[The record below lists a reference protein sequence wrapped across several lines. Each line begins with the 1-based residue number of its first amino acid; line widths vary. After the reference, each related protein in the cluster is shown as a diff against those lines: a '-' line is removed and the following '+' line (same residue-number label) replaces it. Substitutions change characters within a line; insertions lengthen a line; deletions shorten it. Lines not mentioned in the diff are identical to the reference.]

1 MFDDGRSRSKVNW
14 HEIPTLKAPI
24 LVAGFRGWADAASV
38 SSDTLQ
44 FLMDMLKPQTAATI
58 SDEPFVHYTTDR
70 PIAQVE
76 NGIIHELET
85 MITELFYWINVDGDH
100 DLLLLLA
107 REPNLNWLTYAD
119 GVVDII
125 RRFNIFR
132 LYTVG
137 GVQDTISHSGPV
149 AVSVVGSSPSVVTE
163 VVALEQGIRAAEY
176 YGPVSI
182 HSYLIRACAE
192 AAMEAVSLWGHV
204 PAYLQKSPRVVAK
217 IVSILNKAVGM
228 NCSIEILKQKSL
240 ELDRKIN
247 EALAKDPDLKH
258 LVEHMEENNYTGASL
273 EGDDKVISMN
283 DFLRRDPRKA
293 PEPQGG

>member
-1 MFDDGRSRSKVNW
+1 MFDDGRSGSQVNW

-24 LVAGFRGWADAASV
+24 MVAGFRGWADAASV

-44 FLMDMLKPQTAATI
+44 FLIDMLKPQTAATI
-58 SDEPFVHYTTDR
+58 SDELFVHYTTDR

-76 NGIIHELET
+76 DGIIHELEP

-100 DLLLLLA
+100 DLILLLA
-107 REPNLNWLTYAD
+107 REPHFNWPTYTD
-119 GVVDII
+119 GLLDII
-125 RRFNIFR
+125 RELNIFR

-137 GVQDTISHSGPV
+137 GVQDTILHSGPV
-149 AVSVVGSSPSVVTE
+149 VVSVVGSTPAAVKGA
-163 VVALEQGIRAAEY
+163 VALEPGIRAAEY

-182 HSYLIRACAE
+182 HSYLIRACAGE
-192 AAMEAVSLWGHV
+192 ATEAVSLWGHV

-228 NCSIEILKQKSL
+228 HCSVESLTQKSI
-240 ELDRKIN
+240 ELDRQIN
-247 EALAKDPDLKH
+247 EALAKDPDLKR
-258 LVEHMEENNYTGASL
+258 LVENMEEISPSGISPV
-273 EGDDKVISMN
+273 GDDKVIRMN